1 MENIIYNEL
10 LYRGYNVD
18 VGVVELYEDGK
29 NGKTTRKNL
38 EIDFI
43 ANLGR
48 KKKYYIQSAFMI
60 SNNDKMNQEIK
71 SLKNVDDSF
80 KKIVIVGNDTNTWQN
95 EDGIVFMN
103 IIDFLL
109 DKDSLDK

>member
-1 MENIIYNEL
+1 
-10 LYRGYNVD
+10 
-18 VGVVELYEDGK
+18 
-29 NGKTTRKNL
+29 
-38 EIDFI
+38 
-43 ANLGR
+43 
-48 KKKYYIQSAFMI
+48 MI
-60 SNNDKMNQEIK
+60 VS
-71 SLKNVDDSF
+71 

>member
-1 MENIIYNEL
+1 ML
-10 LYRGYNVD
+10 S
-18 VGVVELYEDGK
+18 VVELYEDGK

-48 KKKYYIQSAFMI
+48 KKYYIQSAFMI

-80 KKIVIVGNDTNTWQN
+80 KKNSYCW
-95 EDGIVFMN
+95 
-103 IIDFLL
+103 
-109 DKDSLDK
+109 K